1 MDKYLQYTQ
10 SKDSKEITMGKIKW
24 EPLLQVGQVSRCK
37 IQSLH
42 EKDRNNKIK
51 FAQQYNR

>member
-1 MDKYLQYTQ
+1 MD
-10 SKDSKEITMGKIKW
+10 KIKW
-24 EPLLQVGQVSRCK
+24 EPLIQVGQVSRCK